1 MGEMPFHLEL
11 IKLNSW
17 WESIFLLWLS
27 CRHFFQ
33 FSCHKVSDAVV
44 GGKRITQYQDQGCW
58 SCQEIKPKAMLMN
71 IEYTLSLL
79 WKCSAT
85 SDNYNTNITPTTL
98 LLSQNL
104 PVMIKVELPWAF
116 VSCRPARIVRR
127 LIERKHLN
135 KDIFVTELLHF
146 ETLVIETP
154 E

>member
-1 MGEMPFHLEL
+1 MRFQFFFFTVQVSLQTSKFYVFRQNCSKFSALTDEVEPAVLWYHSWGISLRRKMGEMPFHLEL

-79 WKCSAT
+79 WKWSAT
-85 SDNYNTNITPTTL
+85 SDSCLTL
-98 LLSQNL
+98 
-104 PVMIKVELPWAF
+104 
-116 VSCRPARIVRR
+116 
-127 LIERKHLN
+127 
-135 KDIFVTELLHF
+135 
-146 ETLVIETP
+146 
-154 E
+154 